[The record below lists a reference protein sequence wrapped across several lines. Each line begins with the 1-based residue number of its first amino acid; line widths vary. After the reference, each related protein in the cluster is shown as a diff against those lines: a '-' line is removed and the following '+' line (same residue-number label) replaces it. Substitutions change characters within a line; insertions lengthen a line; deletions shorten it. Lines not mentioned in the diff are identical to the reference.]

1 MTIYRTVINIRIVIA
16 KVNAFSTLQVRNSN
30 ALRKNTFH
38 VIPLPTDLVRDSV
51 RDSVRLMDSPKDSV
65 MDSQTGLETG

>member
-16 KVNAFSTLQVRNSN
+16 KVNAFSALQVRNSN

-38 VIPLPTDLVRDSV
+38 VILLPTDFPTDLVRDSV
-51 RDSVRLMDSPKDSV
+51 RDSVRLMDSPKDSM
-65 MDSQTGLETG
+65 MDSEMG